1 MPPKGARG
9 FKCFQ
14 RVASDGRASKAWE
27 QEVSGTSL
35 LLQQFLE
42 FWTVW
47 VLKIGIDKLLWTHI
61 EIGCEG

>member
-1 MPPKGARG
+1 MPPKGARV

-27 QEVSGTSL
+27 QEVSGNSL

-47 VLKIGIDKLLWTHI
+47 VLKIGIDKLLRAHI